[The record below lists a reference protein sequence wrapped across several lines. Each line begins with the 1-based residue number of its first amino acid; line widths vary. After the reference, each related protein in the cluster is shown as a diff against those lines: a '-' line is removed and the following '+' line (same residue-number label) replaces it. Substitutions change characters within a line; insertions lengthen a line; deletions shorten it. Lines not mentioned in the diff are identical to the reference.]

1 MRLKNIIFLSIYFL
15 ISLAGFSEDISISS
29 ITNTC
34 FYKLK
39 NDEVEYKSNTV
50 SANLELFELSTTIKS
65 DKTKIRRGEIF
76 KLNINIKNFSNY
88 DTNNMITTLVLPQ
101 GFKYIENS
109 AKTKENIISRIEQK
123 GNKLLIYFENKLIK
137 KESLDLYLSMKTSVS
152 AIKRE
157 NYFFTFSKGELN
169 RNDTIKSNTNSCKI
183 ILEEESFEK
192 KATIYGRAFLDKNKN
207 KVYDEGELPIPNL
220 KIFMENGHFAVTD
233 KDGKYSIFGE
243 RAITHIVRIAKE
255 TIPKDGKLEKID
267 SRYNETGDIAF
278 ADVKRN
284 ELYKINFAF
293 INEDEKFVE
302 EIKNRKK
309 IAEKLMSEIEEIS
322 KEEFTFSSRVPG
334 TIVETSGYFDTRM
347 EDLSS
352 MVQEFE
358 KERQKKLLQKEE
370 KKVER
375 KKEEKLEKRLKK
387 LENKL
392 EILNL
397 KDKQVVDSIIS
408 IEITSSL
415 KHRTKLYVNGKEI
428 SEEFMGING
437 SFEDNDLAYYRYDGI
452 ELDREENEIKVVSNS
467 KEKSIKVFYPS
478 KIDKIDISYD
488 KEKLVTNF
496 VDPIDVKVKL
506 LNKNGYVIKKPYFIS
521 LENSSGVWISPEDIS
536 KDDGLQF
543 IIEDGEENLK
553 LLPTVDKTIDLK
565 AKVENKEE
573 KISLNMMSLKEP
585 TVLTGIIEGRLNFN
599 SKNLN
604 VFQDG
609 LNKKIE
615 NDNRDF
621 SYRTS
626 VFSKG
631 HLSDK
636 YEFTLSYD
644 NTKNDDDMYFQNIKR
659 DNYYLVFGDNSI
671 KGYEAQSKTKLYLSL
686 IGENSTHLYGD
697 YNVDYT
703 KSDFNVGNYS
713 RTLSGYKYNYDN
725 QKLKLETFISRTSDI
740 KKKDEIEARYTSG
753 PYYLSNKPIQ
763 ENSEKIEIVVYNK
776 NNPNIIKEIVQP
788 PEYTID
794 YNTGILY
801 FNTLIPKYDKE
812 GNPIYIRVE
821 YEVEDSLGE
830 KYYLYGGNISY
841 KLNEIA
847 KIGGGY
853 FKDKNPENDYENKAV
868 NFVLEKDEYGKLIVE
883 KGKTE
888 KDLVKGKA
896 TYIAYTND
904 KDKKLKSKIS
914 YYDSDE
920 GFDNPDSS
928 VKSNARLLLVN
939 NRYVINENSE
949 VEVEGFKYTDKKENI
964 STEEIVM
971 DYKKN
976 ISETSSLTVGG
987 KYREVEGKEETEKIK
1002 TLGTKYEWKPF
1013 KINGLDSYL
1022 EYEQDINQK
1031 SKKRISLASE
1041 YKYLDRFKVYGKYD
1055 FINTVES
1062 TNIIG
1067 RYNDSYSKYIGFE
1080 YEKIFNMKPFVEF
1093 REMTNEERDK
1103 EIAFGFKS
1111 DYKYDEKL
1119 SFTGVFER
1127 VESIHGN
1134 KNPNSTNLLMSSIY
1148 KDGKEKIGVNSLD
1161 ISDSN
1166 EVIAVLLKNSYGQ
1179 KINDDFTFAL
1189 KNRYFIKDIKTDVV
1203 RDRLLLGLAYRDTKD
1218 IYSSVLKYE
1227 MNYDDQLE
1235 NSEYTHTSHIFN
1247 SINNY
1252 QLTSKDMFSF
1262 SVGGKYTIDKNEDTK
1277 GKYTRGLVDLNWK
1290 HFVGEKIDLGLNT
1303 AFTMDN
1309 SKNKFYAVGV
1319 EVGYKLDDYI
1329 WISLGYNFSGFKDRD
1344 FYEDDKYIK
1353 GGYLRFRVLLDES
1366 ILNKF

>member
-15 ISLAGFSEDISISS
+15 ISLTGFSEDISVSS
-29 ITNTC
+29 ITNTS

-39 NDEVEYKSNTV
+39 NDEGEYKSNTV

-101 GFKYIENS
+101 GFEYIENS
-109 AKTKENIISRIEQK
+109 VKTEENIISKIEKK
-123 GNKLLIYFENKLIK
+123 GNKILIYFENSLIK
-137 KESLDLYLSMKTSVS
+137 KESLDLRLSIKTSVT
-152 AIKRE
+152 AVKRE

-169 RNDTIKSNTNSCKI
+169 KNDTIKSNTNSCKI
-183 ILEEESFEK
+183 ILEEEGFEE

-207 KVYDEGELPIPNL
+207 KVYDKDELPIPNL

-233 KDGKYSIFGE
+233 KDGRYSIFGE

-255 TIPKDGKLEKID
+255 TMPKGSKLEKID
-267 SRYNETGDIAF
+267 SRYNEAGDIVF

-284 ELYKINFAF
+284 ELYKVNFAF
-293 INEDEKFVE
+293 INEDKEFLE
-302 EIKNRKK
+302 EIENRKK

-322 KEEFTFSSRVPG
+322 KEELTFTSRISG
-334 TIVETSGYFDTRM
+334 TTVENLGYFDTRM

-352 MVQEFE
+352 LVQEFE
-358 KERQKKLLQKEE
+358 KEKQKKLLNKEE
-370 KKVER
+370 KKIER
-375 KKEEKLEKRLKK
+375 KKEEKLEERLKK
-387 LENKL
+387 LSNKL
-392 EILNL
+392 DILNL

-408 IEITSSL
+408 IEITDSL
-415 KHRTKLYVNGKEI
+415 KNRTKLFINDKEI
-428 SEEFMGING
+428 TEEFMGING

-452 ELDREENEIKVVSNS
+452 ELDREENEIKIISNS

-478 KIDKIDISYD
+478 KVDKIDISYD

-496 VDPIDVKVKL
+496 VDPIDIKIKL
-506 LNKNGYVIKKPYFIS
+506 LNKDGYIIKKPYFIS

-543 IIEDGEENLK
+543 IIENGEETLK
-553 LLPTVDKTIDLK
+553 LLPTLDKAIDIK
-565 AKVENKEE
+565 AKVEKKEKE
-573 KISLNMMSLKEP
+573 LSLNMRSLKEP
-585 TVLTGIIEGRLNFN
+585 TVLTGIIEGKINFN

-604 VFQDG
+604 VFQEG

-615 NDNRDF
+615 GDNRDF
-621 SYRTS
+621 SYRTA

-631 HLSDK
+631 HISDK

-644 NTKNDDDMYFQNIKR
+644 NTKNDDDIYFQNIKR

-697 YNVDYT
+697 YDIDYT
-703 KSDFNVGNYS
+703 KDDFNIGNYS
-713 RTLSGYKYNYDN
+713 RSLSGYRYNYNN
-725 QKLKLETFISRTSDI
+725 QKLKLETFVSDTNDI

-753 PYYLSNKPIQ
+753 PYYLSNKPIK

-788 PEYTID
+788 PEYTMD

-812 GNPIYIRVE
+812 GNPIFIRVE
-821 YEVEDSLGE
+821 YEVEDSLGK

-841 KLNEIA
+841 QLNEIA
-847 KIGGGY
+847 KIGGSY
-853 FKDKNPENDYENKAV
+853 IKDKNPENDYENKTV
-868 NFVLEKDEYGKLIVE
+868 NLVLEKEEYGKLIVE

-888 KDLVKGKA
+888 KDLVKGEA
-896 TYIAYTND
+896 TYIVYTND
-904 KDKKLKSKIS
+904 KGKKIKSKIS

-920 GFDNPDSS
+920 GFDNPDSL
-928 VKSNARLLLVN
+928 VKNNARLFLVN
-939 NRYVINENSE
+939 NRYVVDENSE
-949 VEVEGFKYTDKKENI
+949 IDVEGFKYTDKKENLT
-964 STEEIVM
+964 TEEMVV

-976 ISETSSLTVGG
+976 ISETSSIIVGG
-987 KYREVEGKEETEKIK
+987 KYREVETKEKIEKIK
-1002 TLGTKYEWKPF
+1002 TLGAKYEWKPLEI
-1013 KINGLDSYL
+1013 KNLDTYL
-1022 EYEQDINQK
+1022 EYEQDINEK
-1031 SKKRISLASE
+1031 SKKRVSLASE
-1041 YKYLDRFKVYGKYD
+1041 YRYLNKAKIYGKYD
-1055 FINTVES
+1055 FINTVEN

-1067 RYNDSYSKYIGFE
+1067 RYNDSYSKYIGIE
-1080 YEKIFNMKPFVEF
+1080 YDKIFNINPFVEF
-1093 REMTNEERDK
+1093 REMTNEDKDK

-1111 DYKYDEKL
+1111 NYKYDEKL

-1127 VESIHGN
+1127 VESIRGN

-1148 KDGKEKIGVNSLD
+1148 KDGKEKIGIHSLD

-1179 KINDDFTFAL
+1179 KINNDFTFAI
-1189 KNRYFIKDIKTDVV
+1189 KNRYFIQDIKTNVV

-1218 IYSSVLKYE
+1218 IYSSIFKYE
-1227 MNYDDQLE
+1227 LNYDDQLE

-1252 QLTSKDMFSF
+1252 QLTSKDMISF
-1262 SVGGKYTIDKNEDTK
+1262 SVGGKYTIDKNEDAK

-1290 HFVGEKIDLGLNT
+1290 HLVGKKIDLGLNT
-1303 AFTMDN
+1303 AFTIDN
-1309 SKNKFYAVGV
+1309 SKNKFYAVGL
-1319 EVGYKLDDYI
+1319 EAGYKLDDHI
-1329 WISLGYNFSGFKDRD
+1329 WVSVGYNFSGFVDRD

-1353 GGYLRFRVLLDES
+1353 GGYLRFRILLDEG
-1366 ILNKF
+1366 ILDKF